1 LTSELDT
8 YTFKE
13 GDKILEGDIEKGK
26 TYSKEELDKGVIVV
40 EDREKLRVK
49 QFLDNI
55 DENEKSLVFC
65 RNQRHALQIRD
76 LINQLSP
83 SKNPNYCHRVTAD
96 DTSVGELHL
105 RNFQDNTKTI
115 PTILTTSH
123 KLSTGVDAPEIRNI
137 VLFRPIKSM
146 IEFKQIIGRG
156 TRLFENKDYFTVY
169 DYVDAH
175 NHFQDPEWDGESEG
189 GYPGGTSPKLCKECN
204 QKPCICETGENP
216 CEMCGY
222 APCVCEKPT
231 SETAR
236 IKLPDGS
243 TRDVKTNIQTSFWS
257 PEGRPISASEF
268 LKLLFGE
275 LPKFFMN
282 EEEWREVW
290 SKPDTRKKLLNELEE
305 AGYGTESFYQLQSM
319 INAQKCD
326 LYDVLA
332 FIAFN
337 KDLVDRKTRASKA
350 KLYLDS
356 YDPRQQEFLDFV
368 LEQYVEEGV
377 LELDDQ
383 KLPNLLTLKYLSTN
397 NGVQKLGG
405 DLKSIRENFIDFQKH
420 LYESLVA

>member
-1 LTSELDT
+1 
-8 YTFKE
+8 
-13 GDKILEGDIEKGK
+13 
-26 TYSKEELDKGVIVV
+26 
-40 EDREKLRVK
+40 
-49 QFLDNI
+49 
-55 DENEKSLVFC
+55 
-65 RNQRHALQIRD
+65 
-76 LINQLSP
+76 
-83 SKNPNYCHRVTAD
+83 
-96 DTSVGELHL
+96 
-105 RNFQDNTKTI
+105 
-115 PTILTTSH
+115 
-123 KLSTGVDAPEIRNI
+123 
-137 VLFRPIKSM
+137 
-146 IEFKQIIGRG
+146 
-156 TRLFENKDYFTVY
+156 
-169 DYVDAH
+169 
-175 NHFQDPEWDGESEG
+175 
-189 GYPGGTSPKLCKECN
+189 
-204 QKPCICETGENP
+204 
-216 CEMCGY
+216 MCGY

-282 EEEWREVW
+282 EEELREVW
-290 SKPDTRKKLLNELEE
+290 SKPGTRKKLLNELEE